1 MVEPTEEDKLLI
13 GCWAEG
19 EVLDRGTFG
28 CITLW
33 HNTKTEETIALK
45 KCLRGVAE
53 MTDKLQERWVQEVEI
68 LKKLD
73 HPNVV
78 KGLPVPEPLLVLASS
93 LPFLAMEYCSGG
105 NLRKML
111 QRPENSCGLHEKDV
125 RCVLSDVTAGLQ
137 YLHSNH
143 VIHRDLKP
151 ENIVLKDVEGKTV
164 YKIIDLG
171 YAKEFDQSS
180 LCNSFVGTLQYLA
193 PELFEKKPYTRAV
206 DLWSLGILAYEVIVG
221 QRPFSPTASP
231 AQWIPLVHNKKSG
244 DIRGDIAPNG
254 ERCYWK
260 TLPDK
265 TGLTSAF
272 KKDIEEWLQ
281 VLLEAMPEKRSGR
294 SGLTVFEILEKL
306 LAQPTVHVFCVAD
319 MTTISFALPSAYAI
333 MYCLSQALEKA
344 TGIEAANQL
353 LLTESGR
360 VASLKHIKHHCKRFQ
375 EAAAV
380 MFYLIDTSGDT
391 DKEEESLWLP
401 QLLQECTT
409 RLSDNRTYLKS
420 IEIRR
425 EWALAA
431 HTVRQSVHTFQNV
444 ARAFRS
450 FQAHLSSEIPALQKA
465 LSRIHVD
472 MNNLTAVM
480 KVVHDSYTT
489 DVEYLKHWKKSKG
502 GSSADTGSLLKQW
515 SVCDDLLSDVY
526 ILRKKVESCFNK
538 FNKICTIL
546 EESQRTPYGQCTPLK
561 ILDDIVARVLQ
572 LYEKGRQKRDYNS
585 VSSICTDMCETI
597 RELDQEQE
605 RILKQVRPYMRNML
619 GVFHELANLQ
629 DCVYKFSES
638 IVSIN
643 KALFVEQRNRQQS
656 IWNLL
661 QSETTRVK
669 PVVPSA
675 QDQIPPSAGDC
686 TSWNYLCQQ
695 MDEQLKESRA
705 QCSEAETVFELVD
718 ANIAKLEKECSELL
732 KSMTTK

>member
-1 MVEPTEEDKLLI
+1 MAKPTEEDKLVI

-19 EVLDRGTFG
+19 KVLDRGTFG

-53 MTDKLQERWVQEVEI
+53 MTDKLQKRWVQEVEI

-137 YLHSNH
+137 YLHNNH

-254 ERCYWK
+254 EHCYWK
-260 TLPDK
+260 TLPDQ
-265 TGLTSAF
+265 TGLTSVF

-281 VLLEAMPEKRSGR
+281 VLLEAMPGQRSGLY
-294 SGLTVFEILEKL
+294 GLTVFEMLEKL
-306 LAQPTVHVFCVAD
+306 LEKPTVHVFCVAE
-319 MTTISFALPSAYAI
+319 MTMVSV
-333 MYCLSQALEKA
+333 ALESQFNIMNDLSRALKKA
-344 TGIEAANQL
+344 TGVEAPAQL
-353 LLTESGR
+353 LLTENGR
-360 VASLKHIKHHCKRFQ
+360 VASIEYIENHCKRFQ
-375 EAAAV
+375 EAGAV
-380 MFYLIDTSGDT
+380 MFYLIDTSDDI
-391 DKEEESLWLP
+391 DKDEESFWLP

-444 ARAFRS
+444 ARAFHS

-465 LSRIHVD
+465 LSSIRVEVTE
-472 MNNLTAVM
+472 LTTVM
-480 KVVHDSYTT
+480 KVVHESYIT
-489 DVEYLKHWKKSKG
+489 DVEHLLHWKKSKG
-502 GSSADTGSLLKQW
+502 GSSVDTGSLLKQW
-515 SVCDDLLSDVY
+515 SICDDLFSDVHSRRMK
-526 ILRKKVESCFNK
+526 LESYFNK
-538 FNKICTIL
+538 FNKLCTIL
-546 EESQRTPYGQCTPLK
+546 EENQRTPYGQCTPLE
-561 ILDDIVARVLQ
+561 ILDDIVARMWQ
-572 LYEKGRQKRDYNS
+572 LYEKGKQKRDYDS
-585 VSSICTDMCETI
+585 VSNICTDMCETI

-605 RILKQVRPYMRNML
+605 RILKHVRPCMRNML
-619 GVFHELANLQ
+619 EVFHELGNL
-629 DCVYKFSES
+629 DSCVCTLSS
-638 IVSIN
+638 TIGIVSHGLSAYQW
-643 KALFVEQRNRQQS
+643 KRQQS
-656 IWNLL
+656 IWDLL
-661 QSETTRVK
+661 QSETTRVQ
-669 PVVPSA
+669 PVVTSA

-705 QCSEAETVFELVD
+705 QCCEAQTVFALVD
-718 ANIAKLEKECSELL
+718 RNIAKLEKECSELL